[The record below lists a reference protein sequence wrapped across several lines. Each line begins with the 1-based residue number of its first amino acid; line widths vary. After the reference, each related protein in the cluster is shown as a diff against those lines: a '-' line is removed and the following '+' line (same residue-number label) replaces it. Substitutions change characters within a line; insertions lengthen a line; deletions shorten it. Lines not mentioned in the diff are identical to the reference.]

1 MGGED
6 KNRKDTAAISNSE
19 EKMPTD
25 APAIKRLS
33 SLQKE
38 QLELE
43 MYTIFREIDIHDM
56 LEQLKKLK
64 DIKNE
69 LHELEMVL
77 KTAKCCLQ
85 KICNKQNNLFCC

>member
-1 MGGED
+1 MDKDD
-6 KNRKDTAAISNSE
+6 KNRKDTATNSE

-25 APAIKRLS
+25 APSMKRLS

-69 LHELEMVL
+69 LHELETVL

-85 KICNKQNNLFCC
+85 KICNKQNNFFCC